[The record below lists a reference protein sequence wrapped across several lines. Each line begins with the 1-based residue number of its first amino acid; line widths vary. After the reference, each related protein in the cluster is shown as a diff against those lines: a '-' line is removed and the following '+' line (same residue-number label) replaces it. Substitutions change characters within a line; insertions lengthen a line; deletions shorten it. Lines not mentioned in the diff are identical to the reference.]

1 MAKYEVK
8 SNPRVRQ
15 VFNDLEAY
23 LAFCQDYGYK
33 FDERDLYSTRSY
45 IFRQYQKFVAG
56 KPVKNMWELDAKP
69 RF

>member
-23 LAFCQDYGYK
+23 LAFCRDYGYK
-33 FDERDLYSTRSY
+33 FDEKDLYSTRSY
-45 IFRQYQKFVAG
+45 IFRQFQKFVAG